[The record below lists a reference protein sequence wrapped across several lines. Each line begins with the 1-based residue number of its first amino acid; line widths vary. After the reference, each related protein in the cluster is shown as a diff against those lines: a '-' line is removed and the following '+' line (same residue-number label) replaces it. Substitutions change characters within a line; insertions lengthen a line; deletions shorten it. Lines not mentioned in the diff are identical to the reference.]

1 MASAELAAL
10 GLPDDAGANQQLSPA
25 TEDERSTAMVDGI
38 ARWLAAAGAVGAVRS
53 SRRRGFESFPGD
65 RLGNNQGLRNR
76 LREMLG
82 ALSLSQLKERTWTIH
97 DEGKPLHVYPAHM
110 LVLRLLTQL
119 HSNVRGQ
126 VSSQASVH

>member
-1 MASAELAAL
+1 MIQLTAHFYSPVGVPAVIMAAS
-10 GLPDDAGANQQLSPA
+10 DDGGANQQLSPA

-38 ARWLAAAGAVGAVRS
+38 ARWLAVASAVGKVRS

-82 ALSLSQLKERTWTIH
+82 AL
-97 DEGKPLHVYPAHM
+97 PY
-110 LVLRLLTQL
+110 
-119 HSNVRGQ
+119 HS
-126 VSSQASVH
+126 